1 MNLIRLIFATQVAT
15 VLFFV
20 QVASADKL
28 FYDETILIDDPKN
41 VAIDFSTA
49 IPGPDGT
56 VCVQRKKY
64 VDKKEKVRNIPFKRI
79 PYDKAESDVSTMLDG
94 STYPR

>member
-28 FYDETILIDDPKN
+28 FSDETILIDDPKN

-64 VDKKEKVRNIPFKRI
+64 VDKKEK
-79 PYDKAESDVSTMLDG
+79 ESYFFFLIL
-94 STYPR
+94 PK

>member
-15 VLFFV
+15 VLLFV
-20 QVASADKL
+20 QVAIADKL
-28 FYDETILIDDPKN
+28 FSDETILIDDPKN

-64 VDKKEKVRNIPFKRI
+64 VDKKEK
-79 PYDKAESDVSTMLDG
+79 ESYFFFLIL
-94 STYPR
+94 PK

>member
-1 MNLIRLIFATQVAT
+1 MVISSSLKLLQVAIA
-15 VLFFV
+15 VSLL
-20 QVASADKL
+20 QVVSADKL
-28 FYDETILIDDPKN
+28 FSDETILIDDPKS

-64 VDKKEKVRNIPFKRI
+64 VDKKEK
-79 PYDKAESDVSTMLDG
+79 ESYFFFLIL
-94 STYPR
+94 PK

>member
-1 MNLIRLIFATQVAT
+1 MVISSSLKLLQVAIA
-15 VLFFV
+15 VSLL
-20 QVASADKL
+20 QVVSADKL
-28 FYDETILIDDPKN
+28 FSDETILIDDPKS

-64 VDKKEKVRNIPFKRI
+64 VDKKEKVRIIPFMLI
-79 PYDKAESDVSTMLDG
+79 PTIM
-94 STYPR
+94 

>member
-20 QVASADKL
+20 QVASADK
-28 FYDETILIDDPKN
+28 FFSDETILIDDPKN

-64 VDKKEKVRNIPFKRI
+64 VDKKEK
-79 PYDKAESDVSTMLDG
+79 ESYFFFLIL
-94 STYPR
+94 PK